1 MYKMVDI
8 SKEILENNDIEVII
22 DGVNTLWLIKR
33 HIEEQLGHKN
43 LTAVTNKYNKIYTK
57 QTSISRW
64 TNKTTK

>member
-57 QTSISRW
+57 QISISR
-64 TNKTTK
+64 